1 MVEGAGGESSTSLSY
16 KKQLQ
21 AAGSDLALHRT
32 NLIYSIQ
39 HNCFVYYSRENVY
52 KTALMRANSKL
63 ELYLYENFVH
73 STMTFMQF
81 SRRDSPWRIV

>member
-1 MVEGAGGESSTSLSY
+1 MVEGAGGESSASLSY

-39 HNCFVYYSRENVY
+39 HNCLVYYSRENVY
-52 KTALMRANSKL
+52 KTALIRANSKL
-63 ELYLYENFVH
+63 NILE
-73 STMTFMQF
+73 
-81 SRRDSPWRIV
+81 